1 MGYPC
6 TCRVGDQ
13 MPHNSRIEDLLYI
26 IELSRPSKPLM
37 QLQQTPKDSSDPSI
51 KMGQKMKISLFI
63 KPITVKACF
72 SLVVFMYVFAQSS
85 PAYAGF
91 FSDLVRSVMGNETQ
105 ASEVETIKGEVIHNS
120 QNVPLLESSINPD
133 LKNIKRDEVVI
144 LEEEGLLSTNG
155 ALDVDSELEKYDP
168 TVKITT
174 YVVQKGDTIEGI
186 AKKLGITKA
195 AIIDSNAD
203 LKEDDMIKVGE
214 SLVILGLKA
223 EKAKELANKEDVK
236 VATPTKKEEPKKKE
250 EVKIAKVAPEPKKEA
265 QKTEVKKEVIAQ
277 VQAPVVNTPVV
288 EVQASKKVEL
298 KSEEAP
304 TPTGQPDGD
313 IDGGYIW
320 PFPKGVGRVSQGL
333 HADQAYDFA
342 APKGTPIYAVNSGTV
357 VVAKPTGYNGGYGLY
372 VVINFDDGRQA
383 IFGHMSK
390 VQAKA
395 GQVVKKGEVIGYVGT
410 TGKSTGN
417 HLHLGFRGAL
427 RNPYIGLKV
436 NDKDFINHE

>member
-6 TCRVGDQ
+6 NCRVVYQ
-13 MPHNSRIEDLLYI
+13 IPYNSRIEDLLYI
-26 IELSRPSKPLM
+26 IELSRLSKPLM
-37 QLQQTPKDSSDPSI
+37 QSQKNSKDSSDPSI
-51 KMGQKMKISLFI
+51 KMGQKMKIALSI
-63 KPITVKACF
+63 KPITMKACF
-72 SLVVFMYVFAQSS
+72 SFLVFMYVFAQSS
-85 PAYAGF
+85 PANAGF
-91 FSDLVRSVMGNETQ
+91 FSDLVKSVMGNETQ
-105 ASEVETIKGEVIHNS
+105 ASEEETVKGEVIHNS

-133 LKNIKRDEVVI
+133 LKNIKRDEVII

-155 ALDVDSELEKYDP
+155 ALDVDYELEKYDP

-186 AKKLGITKA
+186 AKKLGVNKE

-214 SLVILGLKA
+214 SLVILGLKND
-223 EKAKELANKEDVK
+223 KVKDLAKKDEVK
-236 VATPTKKEEPKKKE
+236 TSTPVKKEETKKKE
-250 EVKIAKVAPEPKKEA
+250 EVKIAKVTPEPKKPEI
-265 QKTEVKKEVIAQ
+265 KTEQKKEVKAP

-288 EVQASKKVEL
+288 EVQANIKVEP
-298 KSEEAP
+298 KKEELL
-304 TPTGQPDGD
+304 TPAGQPDGN

-342 APKGTPIYAVNSGTV
+342 APKGTPIYAVNNGTV

-390 VQAKA
+390 VVVKA
-395 GQVVKKGEVIGYVGT
+395 GQVVKKGEIIGYVGT

-417 HLHLGFRGAL
+417 HLHAGFRGTL

-436 NDKDFINHE
+436 NDKDFIDHE